1 LVNANVLAHGSINS
15 FITGKHFNQCKRLHP
30 LLYLALEILH
40 FETFIEN
47 NNIEVSDEIK
57 NYLSE
62 FKHQT
67 SVSPTI
73 THITLK
79 GEHGKTPQFYM
90 SYMNLIYHYFMLN
103 RSVRTGNIELF
114 KYILPKIANIF
125 TFNQHNYI
133 RYLVMYHK
141 KLINVSNSFGLALK
155 SSKRIVW
162 S

>member
-73 THITLK
+73 THDELIYLFEQYERYKEQTLK

-90 SYMNLIYHYFMLN
+90 SYN
-103 RSVRTGNIELF
+103 E
-114 KYILPKIANIF
+114 
-125 TFNQHNYI
+125 FN
-133 RYLVMYHK
+133 
-141 KLINVSNSFGLALK
+141 
-155 SSKRIVW
+155 
-162 S
+162 